1 MDPRT
6 PPPVPAFSETD
17 VEVLNCY
24 IAAPSHQ
31 VAAEWLGYSS
41 THLRRLL
48 KLLRERFNVD
58 TNVQLI
64 VLASHHGA
72 IDARKVLP
80 HNAFAL
86 N

>member
-1 MDPRT
+1 MDPR
-6 PPPVPAFSETD
+6 PPRSVPAFSETD

-58 TNVQLI
+58 TNIQLI
-64 VLASHHGA
+64 VLASHYGA

-80 HNAFAL
+80 HDTCVL